1 MKKYETGFV
10 PLDCIQNR
18 PDLELPVWMFCDTRE
33 AFLIDSVPKNDNAT
47 RFNIFIFAR
56 TNKNPFPAITTAP

>member
-33 AFLIDSVPKNDNAT
+33 AFLIDSVPK
-47 RFNIFIFAR
+47 
-56 TNKNPFPAITTAP
+56 K